1 MINLAKLPLSGRKA
15 CLRRKYCFASCIALD
30 TGWSASLTGE
40 REVVRGKSWA
50 VPGGVW
56 DSFTFFCH
64 SCGVEIRALR
74 AKIIRVLRTK
84 ISFLNLTRHVKAT
97 DTAFLHVD

>member
-1 MINLAKLPLSGRKA
+1 MGAAHGCFIYLTKLHLKVSQ
-15 CLRRKYCFASCIALD
+15 
-30 TGWSASLTGE
+30 SLLTQE
-40 REVVRGKSWA
+40 IWA
-50 VPGGVW
+50 DAW
-56 DSFTFFCH
+56 DSFAFFCH

-97 DTAFLHVD
+97 YTAFLHVD